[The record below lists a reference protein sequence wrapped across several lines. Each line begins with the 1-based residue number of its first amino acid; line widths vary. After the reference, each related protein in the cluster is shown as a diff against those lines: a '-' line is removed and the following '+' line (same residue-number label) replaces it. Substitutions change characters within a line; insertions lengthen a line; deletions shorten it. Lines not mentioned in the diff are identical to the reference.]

1 MKNRRGLDLDRR
13 GGEEEPGGVEGEKTG
28 IGIYYVRN
36 DSIFNER
43 GKKTKTKRKRGRW
56 ERMGTENNH
65 MDAHPHLPPVR
76 ASQVRSEAPPV
87 TWPCC
92 HQVHTIQSR
101 ECLSNYHQLL
111 GL

>member
-43 GKKTKTKRKRGRW
+43 GKKTKTNSFFQESLG
-56 ERMGTENNH
+56 G
-65 MDAHPHLPPVR
+65 
-76 ASQVRSEAPPV
+76 SELAF
-87 TWPCC
+87 
-92 HQVHTIQSR
+92 
-101 ECLSNYHQLL
+101 
-111 GL
+111 